1 LKGAANWGWN
11 QLFSTALKRICVLI
25 ISLMVR
31 LIIIDAVFA
40 RITYTHAGSWRG
52 NLNYW
57 TGGVQG
63 CKGQWGWCRGAEFQP
78 LSFNLSWAQSQPEF
92 LKSDENCMHMRVQPN
107 SSSRILLSDRSCA
120 NRFILACQVCKI
132 F

>member
-1 LKGAANWGWN
+1 MH
-11 QLFSTALKRICVLI
+11 T
-25 ISLMVR
+25 
-31 LIIIDAVFA
+31 
-40 RITYTHAGSWRG
+40 GSWRG

-63 CKGQWGWCRGAEFQP
+63 CKGSWGWCAGASFIP

-107 SSSRILLSDRSCA
+107 SSSRILFSDKNCG
-120 NRFILACQVCKI
+120 NRFILGCQVEKLL
-132 F
+132 